1 MKLAN
6 AVLLLE
12 LVCLAGAEVQKW
24 IVFSSF
30 ANKKVFAVPAPQS
43 SAAEPDA
50 EEAGKGMIEL
60 AADFS
65 EPVGVAIGGVARGQP
80 VLYVADVGKKTILA
94 FDINVAS
101 DSISLTKPERVVVR
115 NQPARW
121 LAVDRWDNLFYTNEE
136 TNTVM
141 KVDSKTLRAG
151 KQESVKVYDQT
162 TKLVN
167 VPGGIAVDNYY
178 VYWGNKVDGQVHGS
192 VIKGFED
199 PPADAGPSSAAML
212 AKNSLST
219 VGVCAAASN
228 IFFTNPGAGHVYGI
242 KKAGGDVAVVTSRAS
257 SPKGCGWDGDGT
269 MFLAD
274 EAGDAIFSFPAN
286 QQVIAPM
293 HHVTHVAQLEAGTGP
308 TGLVVFTA
316 YGNAGGFAVLA
327 SFALA
332 MLSWQ

>member
-219 VGVCAAASN
+219 VGVCAAAS
-228 IFFTNPGAGHVYGI
+228 T
-242 KKAGGDVAVVTSRAS
+242 R
-257 SPKGCGWDGDGT
+257 
-269 MFLAD
+269 
-274 EAGDAIFSFPAN
+274 
-286 QQVIAPM
+286 
-293 HHVTHVAQLEAGTGP
+293 
-308 TGLVVFTA
+308 
-316 YGNAGGFAVLA
+316 VLRCV
-327 SFALA
+327 
-332 MLSWQ
+332 